1 MSGEMF
7 SQMAKLAVTPSA
19 FTVDF
24 RGAFS
29 GGLFP
34 QTPNEPP
41 STKTEEFKFFAYRVN
56 PRDVTNVEDSTG
68 QRRIGH

>member
-7 SQMAKLAVTPSA
+7 SQMAKLAVTPS

-24 RGAFS
+24 SGAFR

-34 QTPNEPP
+34 QTVNEPP
-41 STKTEEFKFFAYRVN
+41 STKTEDFKFFADRVN
-56 PRDVTNVEDSTG
+56 PRDVTNVEDSSG
-68 QRRIGH
+68 HRRVGH